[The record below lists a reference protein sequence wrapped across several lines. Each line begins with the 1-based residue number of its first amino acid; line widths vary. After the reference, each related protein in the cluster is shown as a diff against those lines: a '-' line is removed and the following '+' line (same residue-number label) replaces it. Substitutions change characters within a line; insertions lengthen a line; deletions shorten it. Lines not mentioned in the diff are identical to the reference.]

1 MALPKSKK
9 KSPKTMTKADDDD
22 KKMIK
27 MQAEKERRTAFV
39 SLIIEG
45 NKRQQERWAK
55 QIKAAAKKEKFKLP
69 EEEPEAMLTVLSN
82 MTLKEEKKKVETA
95 LKEKTFGAM
104 FTVLKTIGLRLSAP

>member
-55 QIKAAAKKEKFKLP
+55 QIKAATKKEKFKLS

-82 MTLKEEKKKVETA
+82 MTLKEEKKVEMA

-104 FTVLKTIGLRLSAP
+104 FTVLKTIGLRLEKK